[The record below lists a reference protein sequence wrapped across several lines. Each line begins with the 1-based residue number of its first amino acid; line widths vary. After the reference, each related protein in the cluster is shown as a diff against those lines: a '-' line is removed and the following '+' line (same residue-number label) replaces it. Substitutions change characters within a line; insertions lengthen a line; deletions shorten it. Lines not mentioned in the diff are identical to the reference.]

1 MLETSVWT
9 KYTLAGKSEAYDE
22 SFLSLTDLPTCSYTR
37 IFRIH
42 HDRSSYLR
50 SRRSAFELFARV
62 LGYRTASMDE
72 RRFLPVSFSF
82 PRDLLESRLR
92 LEIVSTF
99 PDLERVDDT

>member
-1 MLETSVWT
+1 M
-9 KYTLAGKSEAYDE
+9 DP
-22 SFLSLTDLPTCSYTR
+22 PTCSYPR

-50 SRRSAFELFARV
+50 SRRSASELLAGV

-72 RRFLPVSFSF
+72 RRLLPIPVGF

-92 LEIVSTF
+92 LEIVSPF